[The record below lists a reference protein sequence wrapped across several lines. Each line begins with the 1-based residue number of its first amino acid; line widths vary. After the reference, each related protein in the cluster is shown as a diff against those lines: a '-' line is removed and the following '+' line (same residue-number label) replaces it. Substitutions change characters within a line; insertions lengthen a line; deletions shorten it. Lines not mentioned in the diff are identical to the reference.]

1 MVQSLIVGEEPL
13 EHAIPPALYPSLS
26 AMMQFLIVGEEPFS
40 QSIPPPPK
48 WLELPI
54 ILQFIMVGEE
64 ELQRIPLPVLA
75 EKAQFTMIGEELSTQ
90 DKPTFMLSKILQLL
104 IVGEEAFSQRI
115 PLPIL

>member
-1 MVQSLIVGEEPL
+1 MVGEEPP

-26 AMMQFLIVGEEPFS
+26 AMRQSLIVGEEAFS

-54 ILQFIMVGEE
+54 ISQFIMVGEE

-75 EKAQFTMIGEELSTQ
+75 EMEQFWMIGEELETQ
-90 DKPTFMLSKILQLL
+90 YKPTLMLSRILQLL
-104 IVGEEAFSQRI
+104 MVGEEAFSQRI
-115 PLPIL
+115 PLPEL